1 MSPKVTNRAIPELT
15 ALERIGPKGY
25 LRYVFP
31 FQLQKDYDL
40 GEVARVLQAGYQGLI
55 QRIPEVACEAVP
67 DTNSKQ
73 KGVLKFQLQEND
85 DAQIIV
91 VKDLRDSPGPGYEEL
106 KSKFFPVAS
115 FNADTFC
122 RRSVWPSAGD
132 RLPISAVQANFIC
145 GGVILTWCILHMAG
159 DGTSFYT
166 WMEVWAEEC
175 RRAAGLNISD
185 AVQLPEALWKDRESV
200 MRPSG
205 RNTGKLENHP
215 EYTLLPFTPL
225 GAPPKMASPNHR
237 GQIFYFSPES
247 LAALKADASVTN
259 ATKPSDHKWISTN
272 DALSALL
279 WRTVV
284 AVQSPLEALKGDPM
298 SVFNIAIDARQR
310 TDPNVHP
317 ATLGCFL
324 GYVAVSLP
332 LREILSTLNL
342 ADLAIEIRKAVL
354 GADKQFTDDVVT
366 LVEQLED
373 VDRLVPTAFLDVPG
387 FNCVLSSWINFK
399 LYSLE
404 WGPLLGNKIEA
415 VRVPH
420 VGCIN
425 GLQVVLPVLPD
436 GGWEILVGV
445 EESCLDKLLKEPL
458 FTKYATPR

>member
-25 LRYVFP
+25 L
-31 FQLQKDYDL
+31 L
-40 GEVARVLQAGYQGLI
+40 ARVLQAGYQGLI
-55 QRIPEVACEAVP
+55 QRIPEVACEAIP

-159 DGTSFYT
+159 DG
-166 WMEVWAEEC
+166 
-175 RRAAGLNISD
+175 
-185 AVQLPEALWKDRESV
+185 
-200 MRPSG
+200 
-205 RNTGKLENHP
+205 KLENHP

-247 LAALKADASVTN
+247 LVALKADTSVTN

-284 AVQSPLEALKGDPM
+284 VVQSPLEALKGDPM
-298 SVFNIAIDARQR
+298 SVFNIAIDAR
-310 TDPNVHP
+310 
-317 ATLGCFL
+317 
-324 GYVAVSLP
+324 
-332 LREILSTLNL
+332 
-342 ADLAIEIRKAVL
+342 
-354 GADKQFTDDVVT
+354 
-366 LVEQLED
+366 
-373 VDRLVPTAFLDVPG
+373 
-387 FNCVLSSWINFK
+387 
-399 LYSLE
+399 
-404 WGPLLGNKIEA
+404 
-415 VRVPH
+415 
-420 VGCIN
+420 
-425 GLQVVLPVLPD
+425 
-436 GGWEILVGV
+436 
-445 EESCLDKLLKEPL
+445 
-458 FTKYATPR
+458 